1 MMMEV
6 EDKAKELILSLGQ
19 STSSHAHTHTHTC
32 THRHTHTRTLCN
44 LLMPCALH
52 TPLTD
57 NQAVLERAIRSVM
70 LVMLEEGVNSR
81 ASFASTLR
89 LLLDEPGAPHVQE
102 FEQFLVLLSSSDF
115 EVQSEAQ
122 ALLVLL
128 VTKSPDL
135 LPHVLE
141 DLFEL
146 INTRGTADADE
157 VCEVHHSTAAA
168 TKLLTQL
175 ANTFP
180 TVVQSIHN
188 ARRHLVVAR
197 NLACKSYQLVRT
209 ESANLLRLLLIDP
222 AVQEELME
230 AIGRDLI
237 AAVLFD
243 PDLIRRGFSKTT
255 CRRLARIH
263 TGD

>member
-1 MMMEV
+1 
-6 EDKAKELILSLGQ
+6 
-19 STSSHAHTHTHTC
+19 
-32 THRHTHTRTLCN
+32 
-44 LLMPCALH
+44 
-52 TPLTD
+52 
-57 NQAVLERAIRSVM
+57 M

-157 VCEVHHSTAAA
+157 VCERERQPCRGVNAFRSSIQ
-168 TKLLTQL
+168 TQ
-175 ANTFP
+175 
-180 TVVQSIHN
+180 
-188 ARRHLVVAR
+188 ARPS
-197 NLACKSYQLVRT
+197 C
-209 ESANLLRLLLIDP
+209 
-222 AVQEELME
+222 
-230 AIGRDLI
+230 
-237 AAVLFD
+237 
-243 PDLIRRGFSKTT
+243 
-255 CRRLARIH
+255 
-263 TGD
+263 TG